1 MSSANVE
8 TVVVHVDDI
17 VSVCLQPPSPIPT
30 ITPNQNT
37 YFNEEC
43 VICFDSIKSIQEEGQ
58 EVVSFECQHLICR
71 SCVVEYLKTQLK
83 NGLDI
88 TCPMCRFI
96 LLNSQSASYQQH
108 RLSLYSN
115 MSQVHNDEV
124 IENVE
129 ERRRQMQE
137 HIDMQ
142 MHYYRERRQQQINM
156 HISVYR
162 HRTLKRIL
170 MSTPC
175 LVLVLIVCTI
185 IGLHTS
191 GAFK

>member
-17 VSVCLQPPSPIPT
+17 VSVCLQPPLPIPT
-30 ITPNQNT
+30 ITHNQNT

-71 SCVVEYLKTQLK
+71 SCVVEYLKNQLK

-88 TCPMCRFI
+88 TCPMCRFM
-96 LLNSQSASYQQH
+96 LLNSHSASYQQY
-108 RLSLYSN
+108 RLTLYSTIN
-115 MSQVHNDEV
+115 TQPNDDV
-124 IENVE
+124 TISVE
-129 ERRRQMQE
+129 ERQQQMQE
-137 HIDMQ
+137 HIAMQ
-142 MHYYRERRQQQINM
+142 MHYYRERRQQQINR
-156 HISVYR
+156 HVSVYR
-162 HRTLKRIL
+162 RRTLKRIL
-170 MSTPC
+170 VSTPC
-175 LVLVLIVCTI
+175 LVLMLIVCTI
-185 IGLHTS
+185 VGLYTT